1 MNNMKRTIIFELA
14 GHKFRATTHDK
25 RDTQLIGDF
34 ITWARK
40 NVKIVENKDET
51 VEYLKNMFGMD

>member
-1 MNNMKRTIIFELA
+1 MKRTIIFELA
-14 GHKFRATTHDK
+14 GNKFRVTTEDK
-25 RDTQLIGDF
+25 SDTQLIENF

-40 NVKIVENKDET
+40 NVRIVENKDDT